1 MIVRKRNCEVRP
13 VSLPPLVWDNFANSA
28 CRLVVVLA
36 GVSAPLVLM
45 LVLILVFF
53 LLHPSLLHR
62 ITREYI
68 GERLVKLRIFD
79 N

>member
-45 LVLILVFF
+45 LVMLVFF

-62 ITREYI
+62 ITREYV